1 MTDDLI
7 YTEELSS
14 SRTQLLFIALTALF
28 GVLAAWRVK
37 AVRASRLAR
46 VLLFF
51 AAFFLFYVLNYRTL
65 VIQLTPA
72 ALKLKFGLFTWT
84 VPLHNIASC
93 GHDELPA
100 SQRLGGAGIH
110 FMMVRQRYRVSFNFL
125 EHPRVVVALKNPAGP
140 VRDVSFSTR
149 QPERIVHALRL
160 VDQRAAP
167 GDTDPV
173 TCLQRGF
180 DAQGVPLCPHGYRL
194 VFKWP
199 RLYPPRQ

>member
-7 YTEELSS
+7 YTERVSS
-14 SRTQLLFIALTALF
+14 ARTQLLFIALTVLF

-37 AVRASRLAR
+37 AARASRLAR
-46 VLLFF
+46 VFLFF

-65 VIQLTPA
+65 VIRLTPA

-84 VPLHNIASC
+84 VSLDNVASR

-125 EHPRVVVALKNPAGP
+125 EYPRVVIALKRKAGP

-149 QPERIVHALRL
+149 QPDGVLELIPTVLAAKRTVNHADIERQVRH
-160 VDQRAAP
+160 
-167 GDTDPV
+167 
-173 TCLQRGF
+173 
-180 DAQGVPLCPHGYRL
+180 
-194 VFKWP
+194 
-199 RLYPPRQ
+199 